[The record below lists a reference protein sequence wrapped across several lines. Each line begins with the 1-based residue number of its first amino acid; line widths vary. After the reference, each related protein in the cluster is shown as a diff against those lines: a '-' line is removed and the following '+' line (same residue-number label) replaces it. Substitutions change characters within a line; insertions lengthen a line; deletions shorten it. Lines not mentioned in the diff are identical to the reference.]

1 MTRSLRRRRGGGE
14 GKTKHQQ
21 QQSFSG
27 MFFVCKGLP
36 GLMINTMMQSIQIA
50 FGLHQTDFYRH
61 YWQVSFISYTS
72 LRMGKVMRY
81 ILNGMYR
88 APSYSAIYRGRAQ
101 SWCGERGLV
110 SYQPGV
116 VTGSQGGI
124 PFNGGME
131 GRRRNISVFHL
142 NCDVIHLIHLKH
154 SVLDV

>member
-61 YWQVSFISYTS
+61 YWQVSFIYYTS
-72 LRMGKVMRY
+72 LRIYQALRLFARG
-81 ILNGMYR
+81 ILCAVR
-88 APSYSAIYRGRAQ
+88 PKSCQ
-101 SWCGERGLV
+101 
-110 SYQPGV
+110 GV
-116 VTGSQGGI
+116 A
-124 PFNGGME
+124 ME
-131 GRRRNISVFHL
+131 
-142 NCDVIHLIHLKH
+142 
-154 SVLDV
+154 